1 MRTFKDFMQE
11 NMGLFQGPNDPR
23 SRITQMYNLLTTM
36 ESDDITDSHDLLL
49 KLQKLIDDILSG
61 KKY

>member
-23 SRITQMYNLLTTM
+23 SRITQMHNLFTTM
-36 ESDDITDSHDLLL
+36 EPDDITDSHDLLL
-49 KLQKLIDDILSG
+49 KLQR
-61 KKY
+61 